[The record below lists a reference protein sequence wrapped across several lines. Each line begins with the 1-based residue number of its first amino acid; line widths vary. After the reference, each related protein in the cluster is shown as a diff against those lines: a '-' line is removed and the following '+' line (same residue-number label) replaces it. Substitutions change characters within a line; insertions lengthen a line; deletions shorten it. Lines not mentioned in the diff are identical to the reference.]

1 MRLRARLVL
10 MIAAAALLPIGVLGV
25 AAVEIST
32 SRLDERVSA
41 LQARSADGLSIFV
54 ETWLSARLR
63 LMRQQV
69 TTFGLADLDGAGKS
83 GFLRL
88 VYRQVPEAGM
98 VTLTT
103 LDGDDVAPAVLLPPG
118 ADVADDPGLQARPR
132 VSDSRA
138 RQYRAALPLARLR
151 GALSTAQPGV
161 LVPPV
166 VGRPYRPDPGQP
178 PVVAVAVAVPGQ
190 PLVLGVELSLAELE
204 RRFVEQADDAV
215 DVVLLDGDAS
225 AVLGGG
231 SGLVVPER
239 FRPFLATSKA
249 DGVRYK
255 LEDGRGVLAAS
266 SPVNRVGWT
275 VVLAEPASISA
286 AATQEIR
293 VRTAFV
299 GAIAAALSLVLGV
312 AFSRSLSLPVIGL
325 KDAALAVADGDLG
338 RRVPADGSDEVAE
351 LSRAFNFMSGR
362 LQANASEIGQQRA
375 EIERFNQ
382 ELQDRVD
389 ERTRQLRET
398 RDRLVQSARLVAV
411 GEMGAGLAHELNNP
425 VAGIL
430 GLVQVLAR
438 RHAGTGDEGL
448 LRSVEQQALRCKE
461 ILARLLGF
469 SQGDAAPDDP
479 TAEVGA
485 HDLDALLTDVLALVR
500 GPLHQRDVSVEQ
512 NGANGLTVYGD
523 RAELVRALAQV
534 LLSLRA
540 AAVSGGAVTVSPS
553 QAPATDWV
561 HIALTL
567 EAPRIHV
574 GGDDWMASGMGFW
587 AARQILAAHGGHIDE
602 PDAPGP
608 SGRATWTVVLRPH
621 A

>member
-41 LQARSADGLSIFV
+41 LQARSADGLAIFV

-63 LMRQQV
+63 LLRQQV
-69 TTFGLADLDGAGKS
+69 TTFGLGDLDEAGKA

-88 VYRQVPEAGM
+88 VYRQVPEAG
-98 VTLTT
+98 VVSLTT
-103 LDGDDVAPAVLLPPG
+103 PDGDDVAPAVMLPPD
-118 ADVADDPGLQARPR
+118 ADVGGDPGLQARPR
-132 VSDSRA
+132 VDSERA
-138 RQYRAALPLARLR
+138 RRFRAALPLARLATAR
-151 GALSTAQPGV
+151 ANTAPGGA
-161 LVPPV
+161 VPPV
-166 VGRPYRPDPGQP
+166 VGRPYRPDEGQP

-190 PLVLGVELSLAELE
+190 PLVLGIELSLAELE
-204 RRFVEQADDAV
+204 RRFVEQADVAV
-215 DVVLLDGDAS
+215 DVVLLDGDAE

-249 DGVRYK
+249 DGVRYD
-255 LEDGRGVLAAS
+255 LEDGSGVLAAS
-266 SPVNRVGWT
+266 SPVPRVGWT

-286 AATQEIR
+286 AATREIR
-293 VRTAFV
+293 DRTGFV

-312 AFSRSLSLPVIGL
+312 AFSRTLSRPVIGL

-338 RRVPADGSDEVAE
+338 RRVPAEGSDELAE

-362 LQANASEIGQQRA
+362 LQANAAEIGEQRA

-398 RDRLVQSARLVAV
+398 RDRLVQSARLAAV

-430 GLVQVLAR
+430 GLVQVLVR
-438 RHAGTGDEGL
+438 RHAGSADEGL
-448 LRSVEQQALRCKE
+448 LRSVEQQAVRCKE
-461 ILARLLGF
+461 ILSRLLGF
-469 SQGDAAPDDP
+469 SQSDAAPDAP
-479 TAEVGA
+479 TAEVGTL
-485 HDLDALLTDVLALVR
+485 DLDALLDGVLALVR
-500 GPLHQRDVSVEQ
+500 GPLRQRDVSVDRQ
-512 NGANGLTVYGD
+512 GQPGLTVHGD
-523 RAELVRALAQV
+523 RAELERALAQV

-540 AAVSGGAVTVSPS
+540 AAVSGGSVTVAPS
-553 QAPATDWV
+553 LPPDGDRV
-561 HIALTL
+561 HITLTL
-567 EAPRIHV
+567 DAPRIHV

-587 AARQILAAHGGHIDE
+587 AARQILAAHGGRLVE
-602 PDAPGP
+602 PEAPAS
-608 SGRATWTVVLRPH
+608 SGRATWTVVLRPR